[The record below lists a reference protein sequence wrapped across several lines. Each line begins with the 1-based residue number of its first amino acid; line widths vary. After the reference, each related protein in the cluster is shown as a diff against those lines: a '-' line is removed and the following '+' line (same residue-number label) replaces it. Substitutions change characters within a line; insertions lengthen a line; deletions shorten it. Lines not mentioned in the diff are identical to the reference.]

1 MTQEA
6 SNVGDGNTIVQI
18 VGDGNTVAAGR
29 PHLGLTRYV
38 ARRQIRQDLDR
49 LSPYTRSTP
58 LLGREAELASLHA
71 YLSDP
76 RPLLARVLVGGGGSG
91 KTRLALELCEQA
103 SATGWDTGFVTRTEL
118 RRFFAQQNLSAWGWR
133 KPTLI
138 VVDYAAEHAQLLGHW
153 LDELVDRAAPPIQ
166 PLRMLLLERSAS
178 TDTGWWTTVFA
189 SGGWGAASK
198 RNVLDPAEPVP
209 IHALAHADERLALLR
224 AMLEQASPGKPLSVP
239 LDDASFRAKL
249 MQLTWG
255 GDPLYLMMAALA
267 MVRVGHA
274 KALTLGRTDLADE
287 LARRE
292 GDRLQQLALARSLD
306 PALVQHLAACVT
318 LAQGMSR
325 EEFEPYAASEMV
337 AIHRP
342 GGGDAAA
349 LADLLQQALSRPNG
363 IAPVLP
369 DLIGEALILRTLQ
382 HDAGTAAVL
391 RCHASIGRA
400 VAESVIRCAQDF
412 AQQSSTPLRWLESIA
427 QSLAN
432 DEDALAALDASLPME
447 SVVLR
452 DLNLEVAQR
461 LHALRAAREDASP
474 EARASALHG
483 LAIAQSK
490 AGQREAALRTAQQA
504 ADCYRELATQR
515 PDVFRPNLAV
525 SLNNLAKMLSD
536 LGQREPAWLAAQEA
550 VDLYR
555 ELAAQRPDV
564 LRPDLAMSLNNL
576 ATMLGEL
583 GQREPAL
590 VAAQEAV
597 DLYRELAAKRPDV
610 FRPNLAASL
619 NNLANGLRDLGQRE
633 PALLAAQEAVDIRRE
648 LAAQR
653 PDVYRPDLAMSLIV
667 LALCTRDV
675 RGAADALPFAH
686 DAVATLSP
694 EFLRHQSSHSRLMRV
709 VRREYLELCE
719 SAGQAPDLELL
730 APLLPY
736 FGGTN

>member
-18 VGDGNTVAAGR
+18 VGDGNTVTAGR
-29 PHLGLTRYV
+29 PHLRLTRYV

-103 SATGWDTGFVTRTEL
+103 SATGWDTGFVARAEL
-118 RRFFAQQNLSAWGWR
+118 RRFFDQQNLSAWGWR

-138 VVDYAAEHAQLLGHW
+138 VVDYAAEHAQLLGQW

-198 RNVLDPAEPVP
+198 RHLLDPAEPVP
-209 IHALAHADERLALLR
+209 IRALAHADERLALLR
-224 AMLEQASPGKPLSVP
+224 AMLDQASPGNPLSVP
-239 LDDASFRAKL
+239 LDDVAFRARL

-292 GDRLQQLALARSLD
+292 GDRLQQLARAGSLD
-306 PALVQHLAACVT
+306 PVLVQHLAACVT

-325 EEFEPYAASEMV
+325 EEFEAYAASEKV

-382 HDAGTAAVL
+382 HDVGTAAVL

-412 AQQSSTPLRWLESIA
+412 APHSSAPLRWLEGIA
-427 QSLAN
+427 QGLAN
-432 DEDALAALDASLPME
+432 DEDALAALAASLPME

-474 EARASALHG
+474 EARASALSG
-483 LAIAQSK
+483 LAIAQAM

-504 ADCYRELATQR
+504 AGCYRDLAAQR
-515 PDVFRPNLAV
+515 PDVFRPDLAR
-525 SLNNLAKMLSD
+525 SLNNLGGMLS
-536 LGQREPAWLAAQEA
+536 A
-550 VDLYR
+550 
-555 ELAAQRPDV
+555 
-564 LRPDLAMSLNNL
+564 
-576 ATMLGEL
+576 
-583 GQREPAL
+583 
-590 VAAQEAV
+590 
-597 DLYRELAAKRPDV
+597 
-610 FRPNLAASL
+610 
-619 NNLANGLRDLGQRE
+619 LGQRE
-633 PALLAAQEAVDIRRE
+633 PALLAAQEAVDLYRE

-675 RGAADALPFAH
+675 SSAVDALPFAH

-694 EFLRHQSSHSRLMRV
+694 EFLRHQSSHSGLMRAML
-709 VRREYLELCE
+709 RDYLQLCQ

-730 APLLPY
+730 APLLPC

>member
-18 VGDGNTVAAGR
+18 VGDGNIVAAGR
-29 PHLGLTRYV
+29 PHLRLTRYV

-103 SATGWDTGFVTRTEL
+103 SATGWDTGFVTRAEL
-118 RRFFAQQNLSAWGWR
+118 RRFFDQQNLSAWGWR

-138 VVDYAAEHAQLLGHW
+138 VVDYAAEHAELLGHR

-209 IHALAHADERLALLR
+209 IRALAHADERLALLR
-224 AMLEQASPGKPLSVP
+224 AMLEQASAGNPLSVP
-239 LDDASFRAKL
+239 LDDAAFRAEL

-255 GDPLYLMMAALA
+255 GDPLYLMLAALT

-292 GDRLQQLALARSLD
+292 ADRLQQLALARSLD
-306 PALVQHLAACVT
+306 PVLVQHLAACVT

-325 EEFEPYAASEMV
+325 EQFERYAASEMV
-337 AIHRP
+337 AVNRP
-342 GGGDAAA
+342 GGGDAAV

-382 HDAGTAAVL
+382 HDVGTAAVL
-391 RCHASIGRA
+391 RCYASIGRA

-412 AQQSSTPLRWLESIA
+412 GQQSSAPLRWLEGIA
-427 QSLAN
+427 QALAN
-432 DEDALAALDASLPME
+432 DEDALAALAASLPME

-461 LHALRAAREDASP
+461 LAGCTRRRVTGSAGIGAERFGHRAGDGRATRGGIEHGAASSRLLPRTGSAAAR
-474 EARASALHG
+474 
-483 LAIAQSK
+483 
-490 AGQREAALRTAQQA
+490 
-504 ADCYRELATQR
+504 
-515 PDVFRPNLAV
+515 
-525 SLNNLAKMLSD
+525 
-536 LGQREPAWLAAQEA
+536 REPA
-550 VDLYR
+550 R
-555 ELAAQRPDV
+555 
-564 LRPDLAMSLNNL
+564 S
-576 ATMLGEL
+576 
-583 GQREPAL
+583 GQ
-590 VAAQEAV
+590 VAHRA
-597 DLYRELAAKRPDV
+597 
-610 FRPNLAASL
+610 
-619 NNLANGLRDLGQRE
+619 G
-633 PALLAAQEAVDIRRE
+633 
-648 LAAQR
+648 
-653 PDVYRPDLAMSLIV
+653 
-667 LALCTRDV
+667 T
-675 RGAADALPFAH
+675 
-686 DAVATLSP
+686 
-694 EFLRHQSSHSRLMRV
+694 SH
-709 VRREYLELCE
+709 
-719 SAGQAPDLELL
+719 A
-730 APLLPY
+730 
-736 FGGTN
+736 

>member
-1 MTQEA
+1 M
-6 SNVGDGNTIVQI
+6 DWY
-18 VGDGNTVAAGR
+18 
-29 PHLGLTRYV
+29 LT
-38 ARRQIRQDLDR
+38 
-49 LSPYTRSTP
+49 
-58 LLGREAELASLHA
+58 
-71 YLSDP
+71 DP

-138 VVDYAAEHAQLLGHW
+138 VVDYAAEHAELLGHW

-178 TDTGWWTTVFA
+178 TDTGWWTTEFG

-209 IHALAHADERLALLR
+209 IRALAHADERLALLR

-239 LDDASFRAKL
+239 LDDAAFRAKL

-292 GDRLQQLALARSLD
+292 ADRLRQLALTGSLD
-306 PALVQHLAACVT
+306 PVLVQHLAACVT

-325 EEFEPYAASEMV
+325 EDFERYAGSEKV
-337 AIHRP
+337 AVHRP
-342 GGGDAAA
+342 SGGDAAV

-382 HDAGTAAVL
+382 HDVGTAAVL

-412 AQQSSTPLRWLESIA
+412 GQQSSAPLRWLEGIA
-427 QSLAN
+427 QALAT

-474 EARASALHG
+474 EARASALNG
-483 LAIAQSK
+483 LAIAQSM

-504 ADCYRELATQR
+504 VDLYRELATQR
-515 PDVFRPNLAV
+515 PDV
-525 SLNNLAKMLSD
+525 
-536 LGQREPAWLAAQEA
+536 
-550 VDLYR
+550 Y
-555 ELAAQRPDV
+555 
-564 LRPDLAMSLNNL
+564 RPDLAMSLSNL
-576 ATMLGEL
+576 ANMLSGL

-590 VAAQEAV
+590 RAAQ
-597 DLYRELAAKRPDV
+597 
-610 FRPNLAASL
+610 
-619 NNLANGLRDLGQRE
+619 Q
-633 PALLAAQEAVDIRRE
+633 AVDIRRE

-653 PDVYRPDLAMSLIV
+653 PDVYQPDLARSLIV

-675 RGAADALPFAH
+675 RGAMEALPFAH

-694 EFLRHQSSHSRLMRV
+694 EFLRHQSAHAELMGV